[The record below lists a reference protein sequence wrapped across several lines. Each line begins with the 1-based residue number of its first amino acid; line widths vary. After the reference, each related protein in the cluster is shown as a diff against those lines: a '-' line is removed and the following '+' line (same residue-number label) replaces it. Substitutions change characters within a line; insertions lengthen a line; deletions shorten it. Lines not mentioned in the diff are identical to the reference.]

1 LGLPEQIHDY
11 QKNEISLEA
20 ALMGIYFVMT
30 LYHLFIYGYRP
41 SNKSPL
47 YFSLFGLLYF
57 VRTGLLN
64 QKILVLLLPAM
75 SWDTALRIEYLT
87 FYLVTPIYALFIQ
100 SLYPNDVPRW
110 VMKVVIGLAAGFIG
124 YMFLIDTLTLSYTT
138 TAYQAILLI
147 EAAYF
152 IFFTGRIV
160 ARKREGARFIAF
172 GSVVVFSGGL
182 LEILSLQN
190 IISLNV
196 DGTATF
202 SVFIFVQAMML
213 SSRLSKSFQRV
224 EILSDNLKEANI
236 NLLVSERKYRSIFE
250 ESKDMIF
257 IAGLDEQIIDANPTS
272 EEILGYTRDE
282 LRQMKISD
290 LVAHNHDREKIGN
303 TLRGQEIVKDY
314 ELELRRKSG
323 KVIQGSVTLTLR
335 RDENGRPAE
344 LQGNVH
350 DISARLQVQAERVRA
365 MQFEQ
370 LSITDPLT
378 NIYNR
383 RIFDE
388 IIIKEWERAKRS
400 QSLLTI
406 VLFDIDHFKK
416 VNDTYGHLIGDDAL
430 KNLANFCLLNMRSM
444 DIFARYGGEEF
455 IILMPDTDF
464 DSAYQ
469 SIERLRT
476 KIVETPLAITEAKD
490 IFITISAGIA
500 IWNGQ
505 EQIDI
510 PTLLDRA
517 DQALYKSKQTGRNKV
532 TIWKES

>member
-1 LGLPEQIHDY
+1 
-11 QKNEISLEA
+11 
-20 ALMGIYFVMT
+20 
-30 LYHLFIYGYRP
+30 
-41 SNKSPL
+41 
-47 YFSLFGLLYF
+47 
-57 VRTGLLN
+57 
-64 QKILVLLLPAM
+64 
-75 SWDTALRIEYLT
+75 
-87 FYLVTPIYALFIQ
+87 
-100 SLYPNDVPRW
+100 
-110 VMKVVIGLAAGFIG
+110 
-124 YMFLIDTLTLSYTT
+124 
-138 TAYQAILLI
+138 
-147 EAAYF
+147 
-152 IFFTGRIV
+152 
-160 ARKREGARFIAF
+160 
-172 GSVVVFSGGL
+172 
-182 LEILSLQN
+182 
-190 IISLNV
+190 
-196 DGTATF
+196 
-202 SVFIFVQAMML
+202 
-213 SSRLSKSFQRV
+213 
-224 EILSDNLKEANI
+224 
-236 NLLVSERKYRSIFE
+236 
-250 ESKDMIF
+250 
-257 IAGLDEQIIDANPTS
+257 
-272 EEILGYTRDE
+272 
-282 LRQMKISD
+282 
-290 LVAHNHDREKIGN
+290 VAHNHDREKIGN